1 MGPLSIYTRDSSS
14 ETLRFPKLNGS
25 NYHVWSDNMKAA
37 LQVRLLWLFVK
48 GLEICSSKPS
58 ADPPI
63 DSTTQKPMSV
73 SSPDYKAWIAKKKE
87 YLEWLQSDSATMGLI
102 RDAIE
107 FRQREHIMN
116 ASFSKDL
123 WDCLHSIHVTQ
134 R

>member
-1 MGPLSIYTRDSSS
+1 
-14 ETLRFPKLNGS
+14 
-25 NYHVWSDNMKAA
+25 MKAA
-37 LQVRLLWLFVK
+37 LQAHLLWLFVE
-48 GLEICSSKPS
+48 GLEICPSKPS
-58 ADPPI
+58 VDPPI

-87 YLEWLQSDSATMGLI
+87 YLEWLQSDSAVMGLI

-107 FRQREHIMN
+107 FRQREHIVN